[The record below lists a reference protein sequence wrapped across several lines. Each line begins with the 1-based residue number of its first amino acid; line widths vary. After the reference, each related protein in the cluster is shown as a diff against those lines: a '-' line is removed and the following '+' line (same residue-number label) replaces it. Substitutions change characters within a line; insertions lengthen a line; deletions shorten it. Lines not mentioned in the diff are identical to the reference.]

1 MGGRIRILQLV
12 SPTCFLLLVPGTAS
26 AHEISGEF
34 EAPLPLPLL
43 FGGAAVTVGVTAL
56 LLGFTVHEPGS
67 KAGIEPRFS
76 ISPAVATGLRV
87 TARGV
92 FLVAFVLTLAAGLFG
107 CQVQAENFATIF
119 VWAVWLKG
127 IVILAALIGSPWRVL
142 SPWETLYDVISRIE
156 GRPISVLGGYPSWL
170 GVIPPFIGYL
180 LWIGIVKNLT
190 VVPRE
195 PNATVLLLIGYTVM
209 MLIGGLLFGPEWF
222 RKADTLAVLYRLFS
236 RVSPVYST
244 RSEAGGYRIGVRAP
258 WQGCT
263 RPVSG
268 LVLAAFVIATVYTV
282 SFDGF
287 SSTPEYQTFLLGVQ
301 AMLDVGPRIA
311 LLLYLAGFVGFV
323 VAFIS
328 TMLLTERLGKASE
341 LNWRRAAFAFAPT
354 ILPIAVAY
362 EIAHNYPFVFGSAG
376 RLPEVLWSS
385 LDLGHGPTID
395 LLWWLSLSAF
405 WWSQVVL
412 IVMGHL
418 VAVIAAHY
426 VALVR
431 YEDSST
437 ARRAHLPLVV
447 LMVGY
452 TVLSLWIISRPV
464 VT

>member
-1 MGGRIRILQLV
+1 MGGWTRVLQLV
-12 SPTCFLLLVPGTAS
+12 SLICFLLLVPGMVS
-26 AHEISGEF
+26 AHEISGQF

-56 LLGFTVHEPGS
+56 LLSFTVHEPGS
-67 KAGIEPRFS
+67 KADIEPRFS

-92 FLVAFVLTLAAGLFG
+92 FLVAFVLALAAGLFG
-107 CQVQAENFATIF
+107 RQVQAENFATIF
-119 VWAVWLKG
+119 VWAVWFKG
-127 IVILAALIGSPWRVL
+127 IAILAALIGSPWRVL
-142 SPWETLYDVISRIE
+142 SPWETLYDVISRLE
-156 GRPISVLGGYPSWL
+156 GRPISVLGNHPSWL
-170 GVIPPFIGYL
+170 GIIPAFVGYL
-180 LWIGIVKNLT
+180 LWIGIVENLT
-190 VVPRE
+190 VVPRS
-195 PNATVLLLIGYTVM
+195 PNATVLLLIGYTVV
-209 MLIGGLLFGPEWF
+209 MLSGGLLFGREWF
-222 RKADTLAVLYRLFS
+222 RKADSLAVLYRLFG
-236 RVSPVYST
+236 RVSPVYNT

-287 SSTPEYQTFLLGVQ
+287 TSTPEYQTFLLRVQ

-311 LLLYLAGFVGFV
+311 ILLYIAGLVGFV
-323 VAFIS
+323 VAFIG
-328 TMLLTERLGKASE
+328 TVLLTEQLGTASE
-341 LNWRRAAFAFAPT
+341 SHWRHAAFTFAPT

-362 EIAHNYPFVFGSAG
+362 EIAHNYPFVLGSAG
-376 RLPEVLWSS
+376 RLPEVLWSF
-385 LDLGHGPTID
+385 LDLGHGPTVD
-395 LLWWLSLSAF
+395 LLWWLSVSGF

-412 IVMGHL
+412 IVVGHI

-426 VALVR
+426 VALAR
-431 YEDSST
+431 YGESST

-452 TVLSLWIISRPV
+452 TVLSLWIISRPI

>member
-1 MGGRIRILQLV
+1 MGGRTRVLQLV
-12 SPTCFLLLVPGTAS
+12 SLTGFLLLAPGTAS

-56 LLGFTVHEPGS
+56 LFGFTVHEPSS
-67 KAGIEPRFS
+67 KAGIGPRVS
-76 ISPAVATGLRV
+76 VSPTVATGLRG

-92 FLVAFVLTLAAGLFG
+92 FLVAFGLALAAGLFG
-107 CQVQAENFATIF
+107 RQVQTENFATVF

-127 IVILAALIGSPWRVL
+127 IAILAALIGSPWRVL
-142 SPWETLYDVISRIE
+142 SPWETLYDVISRLE

-170 GVIPPFIGYL
+170 GVIPAFVGYL
-180 LWIGIVKNLT
+180 LWIGIVENLT
-190 VVPRE
+190 VVPRH
-195 PNATVLLLIGYTVM
+195 PNATVLLLIGYTIA
-209 MLIGGLLFGPEWF
+209 MLSGGLLFGPEWF
-222 RKADTLAVLYRLFS
+222 RKADTLAVLYRLFG
-236 RVSPVYST
+236 RVSPVY
-244 RSEAGGYRIGVRAP
+244 RIRAEAGGYRIGTRAP

-263 RPVSG
+263 RPVTG

-287 SSTPEYQTFLLGVQ
+287 TSTPEYQRFLFRVQ
-301 AMLDVGPRIA
+301 ALFDVGPRIA
-311 LLLYLAGFVGFV
+311 IPLYLTGFVGFV
-323 VAFIS
+323 VAFIG
-328 TMLLTERLGKASE
+328 TALLTEQLGTASE
-341 LNWRRAAFAFAPT
+341 SNWRRAASAFAPT

-362 EIAHNYPFVFGSAG
+362 EIAHNYPFVIGSIG
-376 RLPEVLWSS
+376 RLPAVLWSF
-385 LDLGHGPTID
+385 LDLGHGPTVD
-395 LLWWLSLSAF
+395 LLWWLSVSAF

-412 IVMGHL
+412 IVVGHI

-426 VALVR
+426 VALAR
-431 YEDSST
+431 YEEPST